1 MGILGDSKSARD
13 GDDSP
18 EKRTTPS
25 KAEQDAINREEIV
38 LDSEE
43 EPEQEGW
50 KLWHFVKG
58 LSPKKPSLLSL
69 FGGWRSRTEAE
80 VLEEVPPSRVAKLRG
95 GGRTTLP
102 KRNGS
107 TARPNIRRVISK
119 MAKNKNYVNYIL
131 GKKKA
136 LEADFD
142 ANSSR
147 AAKESRRSTVKKI
160 LASASSR
167 SKGGKIDGEDIKTVA
182 AVLKDANYKSA
193 HLYLGDLK
201 LMHIEGDHDWTPYL
215 ERIYKQC
222 KLSTSRGIG
231 PRKKAMEVPED
242 VWAEEAKGEGVEK
255 LKIHLPQRLF
265 AMGVQWMMREIEI
278 AALRTSNVHFN
289 PKNRTV
295 TLQWLESKMDQ
306 SGKSFT
312 RVLQC
317 LCGDGCDLRCPYENL
332 KVIVQKVREVYG
344 VEEEDPW
351 LATTKA
357 GVPATKQQVISAWQ
371 GLFGK
376 AVTGHSTR
384 RSGALQYIRK
394 GWSVSQVAFL
404 GRWKSNIILEYAD
417 EALQSIPVNSSG
429 NFNTANSNH
438 AVIQQA
444 SVPGDLA
451 LQQEIVLELKEEV
464 KALRSGNVKVK
475 LKLEKMQ
482 QEWEEKQQAAGE
494 RELPL
499 LVKALK
505 SETVHYNASQVLC
518 SPPFTW
524 RTVCGWHYHSGEIT
538 FMSNGTETINQ
549 ALKGLAEI
557 GEKEGRQH
565 FITQASEHVAVLE
578 VCKALELRG
587 CEVTYLPVDSEGLVS
602 PDALEAAITPR
613 TICISIMLLGLRL
626 GQVLAQVPIQRHML
640 MGQRGGRPA
649 QLDPCSSFSKS
660 SCPPERCILEG
671 EACSVQYHHYPSTNC
686 GSGGSEFLG
695 MSVATAEACLAL
707 CPGCEAVLWWPYLE
721 RECYKC
727 LDPATREHDS
737 GMSPGPSMVLVHSSV
752 NQATFTTTALP
763 TTTLS
768 TVTTT
773 SNTMDLSCSHL
784 NKASCQKPRC
794 HWTGVS
800 CEWGYFDYA
809 GMKCGDQEFLKMSI
823 AAAEGCLALCPD
835 CVVEWWEEGE
845 QACSKCLSGLQWYD
859 GSDFAAPPHVLVP
872 RSLAFPSPFL
882 PMNATSAQGAFAC
895 RGAHPNDNSFAY
907 YKVVPDFSG
916 DLTSCKAHCAAMRG
930 LCKGVEYSPGR
941 CELWTRPEGIGA
953 VASLPSGHFQCLRY
967 AAAPVFELV
976 NGADQVCRGA
986 SISDNSPNYFSVI
999 AVSNLR
1005 IPTMR
1010 RELYSQSKNLSS
1022 GQGKLPRESM
1032 CTAIR
1037 LRVLG
1042 SFRWM

>member
-1 MGILGDSKSARD
+1 MEGGLWSNVRGVYKFCLFPWGFGFTFVFSQTFRTVRSRLNGSNGTHDFCAYGGKNSRSAFVVFVVRPGRRRVSRLVGDQDWQLHLLDCVGLCAMPATLAALVRARGKANHQQSGISAFHKRERFGGGDTFAAGEIHGQRDTFYNLSDLVIRKKRIRSPSVEKSLGGEAESGSKGSHPSSIDLRRGLLQQANGDPEEGDAKSAKE

-18 EKRTTPS
+18 EKWTTPS

-58 LSPKKPSLLSL
+58 LSPKKPSLLNI
-69 FGGWRSRTEAE
+69 FGGWRSKAEAE
-80 VLEEVPPSRVAKLRG
+80 VSEEVPPSKVAKLRG

-107 TARPNIRRVISK
+107 TARPNIRKVIGK
-119 MAKNKNYVNYIL
+119 MAKNKNYLNYIL

-147 AAKESRRSTVKKI
+147 AAKESRRATVKKI
-160 LASASSR
+160 LASAG
-167 SKGGKIDGEDIKTVA
+167 SKSKRGKIDSEDIKTVA

-222 KLSTSRGIG
+222 KLSTARGIG
-231 PRKKAMEVPED
+231 PRKKAIEVPED

-289 PKNRTV
+289 PKNKTV

-317 LCGDGCDLRCPYENL
+317 LCVDGCDLRCPYENL
-332 KVIVQKVREVYG
+332 KVIVQKARELYG

-357 GVPATKQQVISAWQ
+357 GMPATKQQVISAWQ
-371 GLFGK
+371 CLFGR

-384 RSGALQYIRK
+384 RSGALQYIHK

-404 GRWKSNIILEYAD
+404 ERWKSNIILEYAD
-417 EALQSIPVNSSG
+417 EALQSIPVNISG
-429 NFNTANSNH
+429 NFNTANANH

-464 KALRSGNVKVK
+464 KALRTGNVKVK

-482 QEWEEKQQAAGE
+482 QEWEEKQQTACE

-524 RTVCGWHYHSGEIT
+524 RTVCGWHYHSGAYT
-538 FMSNGTETINQ
+538 FVEPPHS
-549 ALKGLAEI
+549 
-557 GEKEGRQH
+557 
-565 FITQASEHVAVLE
+565 
-578 VCKALELRG
+578 
-587 CEVTYLPVDSEGLVS
+587 VT
-602 PDALEAAITPR
+602 
-613 TICISIMLLGLRL
+613 
-626 GQVLAQVPIQRHML
+626 
-640 MGQRGGRPA
+640 
-649 QLDPCSSFSKS
+649 
-660 SCPPERCILEG
+660 
-671 EACSVQYHHYPSTNC
+671 
-686 GSGGSEFLG
+686 
-695 MSVATAEACLAL
+695 
-707 CPGCEAVLWWPYLE
+707 
-721 RECYKC
+721 
-727 LDPATREHDS
+727 
-737 GMSPGPSMVLVHSSV
+737 
-752 NQATFTTTALP
+752 
-763 TTTLS
+763 
-768 TVTTT
+768 
-773 SNTMDLSCSHL
+773 
-784 NKASCQKPRC
+784 CQ
-794 HWTGVS
+794 
-800 CEWGYFDYA
+800 
-809 GMKCGDQEFLKMSI
+809 
-823 AAAEGCLALCPD
+823 
-835 CVVEWWEEGE
+835 
-845 QACSKCLSGLQWYD
+845 KCLS
-859 GSDFAAPPHVLVP
+859 FK
-872 RSLAFPSPFL
+872 
-882 PMNATSAQGAFAC
+882 NTSQLRAEQG
-895 RGAHPNDNSFAY
+895 G
-907 YKVVPDFSG
+907 
-916 DLTSCKAHCAAMRG
+916 
-930 LCKGVEYSPGR
+930 
-941 CELWTRPEGIGA
+941 
-953 VASLPSGHFQCLRY
+953 
-967 AAAPVFELV
+967 
-976 NGADQVCRGA
+976 
-986 SISDNSPNYFSVI
+986 
-999 AVSNLR
+999 
-1005 IPTMR
+1005 
-1010 RELYSQSKNLSS
+1010 
-1022 GQGKLPRESM
+1022 
-1032 CTAIR
+1032 
-1037 LRVLG
+1037 
-1042 SFRWM
+1042 